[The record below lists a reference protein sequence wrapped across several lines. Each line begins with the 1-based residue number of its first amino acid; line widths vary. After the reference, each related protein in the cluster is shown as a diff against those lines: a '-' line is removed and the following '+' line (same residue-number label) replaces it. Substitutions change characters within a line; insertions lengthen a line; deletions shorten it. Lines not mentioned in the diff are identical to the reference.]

1 VGDQVLVAGARR
13 LTDAVRAS
21 DTVARYAGD
30 EFTVIVRHVS
40 DRSDIDRVAAKLL
53 KGVQAPLVLD
63 DGSEL
68 HVTTS
73 IGVSIYPEDATDAE
87 GLVKHADMAMYS
99 AKARGRNN
107 MQVYADVPADTHGQ
121 RMEMESRL
129 RQAEANRELSLH
141 YQPQID
147 LATEDIVAVEATV
160 RWQHPVLGLLS
171 PAFFMPLAEETG
183 QSLSIGE
190 WVLRRACADVAAWR
204 RRHKLPLRLA
214 VNLSALQWMQPNLTA
229 MVEAACRDAKLDPEV
244 LDLETPE
251 GVLENPQPELATAI
265 ASLRKTGCR
274 LVADHAG
281 DAHSAP
287 ELAWALPVDAIKI
300 DPSFVRNVGSDPDD
314 ESVVSSILD
323 AARMQRRRVIADGV
337 ETERQLEF
345 LRERGCDAAQGPLFC
360 RALPAGA
367 IARLLRA
374 RSTTWVAKPR
384 AVAPNAPGKP
394 HSPPAGRR
402 RGARG

>member
-1 VGDQVLVAGARR
+1 
-13 LTDAVRAS
+13 
-21 DTVARYAGD
+21 
-30 EFTVIVRHVS
+30 
-40 DRSDIDRVAAKLL
+40 
-53 KGVQAPLVLD
+53 
-63 DGSEL
+63 
-68 HVTTS
+68 
-73 IGVSIYPEDATDAE
+73 
-87 GLVKHADMAMYS
+87 
-99 AKARGRNN
+99 
-107 MQVYADVPADTHGQ
+107 
-121 RMEMESRL
+121 
-129 RQAEANRELSLH
+129 
-141 YQPQID
+141 
-147 LATEDIVAVEATV
+147 
-160 RWQHPVLGLLS
+160 LS

-244 LDLETPE
+244 LDLETSE

-360 RALPAGA
+360 RALPAGPL
-367 IARLLRA
+367 ARLRRA